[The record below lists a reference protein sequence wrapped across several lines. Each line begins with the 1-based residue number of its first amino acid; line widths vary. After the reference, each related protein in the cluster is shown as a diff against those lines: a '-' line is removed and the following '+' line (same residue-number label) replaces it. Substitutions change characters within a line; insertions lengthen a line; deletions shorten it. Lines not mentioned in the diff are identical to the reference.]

1 MIQVGS
7 HYIETEIENVIIEL
21 KRQLEINGIKRF
33 YKIKDTQNNLM
44 VCCPFHKNGQE
55 HKPSMG
61 IYKNDG
67 TCHCFTCGWVGSLS
81 ELVSNCFGYDD
92 WGRFGE
98 KWLVK
103 NFSAIEIEERKDI
116 GLDFSRSRYRSRGN
130 RDCSPNTVKYVGEEE
145 LDRYRYYH
153 EYWGKRGITDEGI
166 IELFDLGFDKDT
178 NCITMPVR
186 DKDGNCLFVAR
197 RSVQTKFFN
206 YPEGV
211 EKPLYG
217 LYELSQYW
225 KGEYN
230 TDVLDEHGLLHDI
243 REYAKPY
250 ISEVIVCESMI
261 DALTCWQYGSFAVAL
276 NGLGNNLQFTQLK
289 QLPCR
294 TLVIATDNDEAGI
307 KARQRIAKNINNKI
321 LKYFVFPKNKK
332 DINDLS
338 LEEFLSLEQNFL

>member
-1 MIQVGS
+1 MIHIGS

-116 GLDFSRSRYRSRGN
+116 GLDFSRSRYSSRGT

-145 LDRYRYYH
+145 LDKYRYYH
-153 EYWGKRGITDEGI
+153 EYWAKRGITDEGI
-166 IELFDLGFDKDT
+166 IELFDLGFDPGT
-178 NCITMPVR
+178 SCITMPVR

-197 RSVQTKFFN
+197 RSVKTKFFN

-217 LYELSQYW
+217 LHELYNWS
-225 KGEYN
+225 EYPVSMN
-230 TDVLDEHGLLHDI
+230 VGDI
-243 REYAKPY
+243 GQL
-250 ISEVIVCESMI
+250 IVCESMI

-294 TLVIATDNDEAGI
+294 TLIIATDNDEAGI
-307 KARQRIAKNINNKI
+307 RARQRIAKNINNKI

-338 LEEFLSLEQNFL
+338 REEFLSLEQNFL

>member
-116 GLDFSRSRYRSRGN
+116 GLDFSRSRYSSRVN
-130 RDCSPNTVKYVGEEE
+130 RDCSSNIVKYVGEEE

-153 EYWGKRGITDEGI
+153 PYWEKRGITDEGI

-217 LYELSQYW
+217 LYEIYKEL
-225 KGEYN
+225 N
-230 TDVLDEHGLLHDI
+230 DI
-243 REYAKPY
+243 EREYDTLDYDVRPDE
-250 ISEVIVCESMI
+250 IIVCESMI
-261 DALTCWQYGSFAVAL
+261 DALTCWQYGKYAVAL

-338 LEEFLSLEQNFL
+338 REEFLSLEQNFL